1 MIERSMRK
9 SEVNRKDR
17 IFRKAQKSSEK
28 YSGLNSETEPK
39 LTKKAMCV
47 SFTQLK
53 MCLFYTLGLLPLR
66 SQLQVHMCREAWLSP
81 APLPPSKFAPVYLT
95 LSYFLWQHLAQ
106 SVMTNSMCH
115 LLVLPT
121 RLEALG
127 GRNHISLC
135 ISTAP
140 EASPAQGESRHS
152 VSIWRINGC
161 GSESHYRSRLCG
173 VEVAESHRTRS
184 AEKTTDAEDESY
196 LKKLSLA
203 DSSKMLSK

>member
-1 MIERSMRK
+1 
-9 SEVNRKDR
+9 
-17 IFRKAQKSSEK
+17 
-28 YSGLNSETEPK
+28 
-39 LTKKAMCV
+39 
-47 SFTQLK
+47 
-53 MCLFYTLGLLPLR
+53 
-66 SQLQVHMCREAWLSP
+66 
-81 APLPPSKFAPVYLT
+81 
-95 LSYFLWQHLAQ
+95 
-106 SVMTNSMCH
+106 MCH

-135 ISTAP
+135 VTRASG
-140 EASPAQGESRHS
+140 ASPAQVESRYS

-173 VEVAESHRTRS
+173 VEVAQSHRTRS

-203 DSSKMLSK
+203 DSSKMLPK